1 MACFVVPRVFL
12 QGYAGRWA
20 DKKGKKQFLI
30 LGLIIAGVFLSL
42 FSLSNNLIFKIL
54 MALGSAM
61 GASLVWPAGDGLF
74 IDMVDGYKEQEEEVA
89 GVRGLAHNL
98 GYIIGPIM
106 AGLLGKTVGLP
117 TTFLIYGIFLVMG
130 AGVMKTLWR

>member
-12 QGYAGRWA
+12 QGYAGKWA
-20 DKKGKKQFLI
+20 DKKDKKQFLI

-74 IDMVDGYKEQEEEVA
+74 IDMIDGYKEQEEEVA
-89 GVRGLAHNL
+89 GVRGLAYNM
-98 GYIIGPIM
+98 GYIVGPVI
-106 AGLLGKTVGLP
+106 AGFLGSVLGLP
-117 TTFLIYGIFLVMG
+117 VTFLIYGVFLVG
-130 AGVMKTLWR
+130 GGVFIKVFWR